1 MKKSK
6 SNSITQFC

>member
-6 SNSITQFC
+6 SNSC